1 MKKLLGMLTL
11 LLAGTAA
18 AAELHVAVAANFL
31 GPLQQLAPVYERTS
45 GHKLLPSAGASGQL
59 YAQIR
64 QGAPFDVFL
73 SADHERPQQLEAEG
87 LAVAGSRFTYATGR
101 LALWSPKAGALGSDG
116 ASFLKGGNY
125 RFLAIANPKTAPY
138 GLAAQQVLQKLQ
150 LWDSLNEQKKLVT
163 GESIA
168 QTQQFAATG
177 NADAAFVAVSQ
188 ILKPDGSID
197 GSNWL
202 PPTDLYEPI
211 DQDCVLLT
219 RSTEQ
224 GAARDFL
231 RWLKNDAQAL
241 KIIRAAGYTV
251 RP

>member
-1 MKKLLGMLTL
+1 MRQLSVMVL
-11 LLAGTAA
+11 LLAGAA
-18 AAELHVAVAANFL
+18 TAAELHVAVAANFL
-31 GPLQQLAPVYERTS
+31 APLRQLAPLYENAS
-45 GHKLLPSAGASGQL
+45 AHKLLPSAGATGQL

-73 SADHERPQQLEAEG
+73 AADRERPQQLEAEG

-101 LALWSPKAGALGSDG
+101 LALWSPRAGALGSDG
-116 ASFLKGGNY
+116 AAFLKGGNY

-138 GLAAQQVLQKLQ
+138 GLAAQQLLQKLQ

-168 QTQQFAATG
+168 QTRQFADTG

-188 ILKPDGSID
+188 IIGADGKPGGS
-197 GSNWL
+197 SWL
-202 PPTDLYEPI
+202 PPADLYEPI
-211 DQDCVLLT
+211 DQDAVLLA

-224 GAARDFL
+224 AAARDFL
-231 RWLKNDAQAL
+231 RWLRTDAAAL

-251 RP
+251 QP